1 MRDLMIDIETLG
13 NRPGSIILS
22 IGAVTFDAETGA
34 IGDDFYASIDSETAA
49 AVGLTSDVST
59 MIWWL
64 KQSKEASDAAFSGTQ
79 PIGAALEDFAAFVLQ
94 REPSRVWAKPPSFDL
109 VMIEAAFRACD
120 IQIPWHFATH
130 RDCRTIFDLTAT
142 KPTVAGTAHNA
153 LDDAKAQALA
163 VIEAYQKLRQ
173 APPEN
178 HLQAIANAAQAYVES
193 VDREPE
199 KDCWDTEDGKEA
211 PGALRFASDW
221 AWQEYDVKK
230 QKAFD
235 DLRAALAITNAP
247 SPETNTTAIAAAQIT
262 MGRGLVDV
270 SRIEHEGRAG
280 ILFRPR
286 EKHIPIGDEGELQA
300 GEYWPVE
307 GDVVI
312 WVENEGGAKVI
323 QKYLMPFLPPQT
335 REATP

>member
-34 IGDDFYASIDSETAA
+34 MGDDFYASIDSETAA
-49 AVGLTSDVST
+49 AAGLTSDVST

-79 PIGAALEDFAAFVLQ
+79 PIGAALADFAAFVLQ
-94 REPSRVWAKPPSFDL
+94 REPGRVWAKPPSFDL
-109 VMIEAAFRACD
+109 VMIEAALRACD

-163 VIEAYQKLRQ
+163 VIEAYQKPRQ

-178 HLQAIANAAQAYVES
+178 HVRSADLTNEQKEMTLLRIIEAMKGTTDSSES
-193 VDREPE
+193 QHSWLNWFCSDEIHNVQEDTFNRCND
-199 KDCWDTEDGKEA
+199 KGWLHTTHNSDWDTSTTTLTAAG
-211 PGALRFASDW
+211 
-221 AWQEYDVKK
+221 
-230 QKAFD
+230 
-235 DLRAALAITNAP
+235 RAALA
-247 SPETNTTAIAAAQIT
+247 TT
-262 MGRGLVDV
+262 
-270 SRIEHEGRAG
+270 EGHR
-280 ILFRPR
+280 
-286 EKHIPIGDEGELQA
+286 
-300 GEYWPVE
+300 
-307 GDVVI
+307 
-312 WVENEGGAKVI
+312 
-323 QKYLMPFLPPQT
+323 
-335 REATP
+335 